1 MIRCQECGF
10 TNDADTKVCKKCG
23 SRLEAGAES
32 AAPSAPKGNAGGGH
46 PTMIGGAAS
55 GQAWDSNDAP
65 APSSGGGRL
74 SNPTV
79 VGGQS
84 NMPAWDAH
92 NESPSSPT
100 PPASGSQNTAAGN
113 VAKCPSCGFY
123 PLRNEV
129 SAAHPCPNCGTTG
142 DVSAAAPAS
151 PTYQPASGHQMQKAA
166 GANKTMRLGD
176 LSPEEEAKPEFRLT
190 EERSQAIKE
199 FMGAEVSVN
208 RDNLDAGNM
217 SISGQEHATFVLEDG
232 KWYLND
238 KSSNG
243 ATFIQLTGKVELTD
257 GTKILMGNR
266 IYTFESK

>member
-23 SRLEAGAES
+23 SRMEAGADS
-32 AAPSAPKGNAGGGH
+32 ATPSAPKGNSGGSN

-55 GQAWDSNDAP
+55 GPAWDSNDAP
-65 APSSGGGRL
+65 ASNSGGGRL
-74 SNPTV
+74 SNPTI
-79 VGGQS
+79 VGGRS
-84 NMPAWDAH
+84 NMPAWDENSAG
-92 NESPSSPT
+92 PSNPT
-100 PPASGSQNTAAGN
+100 PPSSGGQSTAAGN

-142 DVSAAAPAS
+142 DAKAEATAAPA
-151 PTYQPASGHQMQKAA
+151 YQPAASHQMQKAA

-176 LSPEEEAKPEFRLT
+176 LSPEEEAKPEFKLT
-190 EERSQAIKE
+190 EERSQSVKE
-199 FMGAEVSVN
+199 FNGTEVSVN

-217 SISGQEHATFVLEDG
+217 SISSQEHATFVFEDG

-243 ATFIQLTGKVELTD
+243 ATFIQVNGKIELTE

-266 IYTFESK
+266 IYTFQSK